1 VYLEVTIFRATFLLL
16 GVLSRRFALII
27 LAITASSLLI
37 YQSLSSKEVANQPS
51 LFHHVLG
58 YRAND
63 TDNPSQE
70 SLHRVILEEDITS
83 KKFSKDAAKGPHI
96 YLVVIPA
103 SQDDLRGTV
112 GA

>member
-1 VYLEVTIFRATFLLL
+1 
-16 GVLSRRFALII
+16 
-27 LAITASSLLI
+27 
-37 YQSLSSKEVANQPS
+37 
-51 LFHHVLG
+51 
-58 YRAND
+58 
-63 TDNPSQE
+63 
-70 SLHRVILEEDITS
+70 LHRVILEEDITS

>member
-1 VYLEVTIFRATFLLL
+1 MYLKVTVFRAAFLLL

-51 LFHHVLG
+51 LLHHVLG
-58 YRAND
+58 DRAND
-63 TDNPSQE
+63 ADYPSQE
-70 SLHRVILEEDITS
+70 SLHRVILEEDIAC

>member
-1 VYLEVTIFRATFLLL
+1 
-16 GVLSRRFALII
+16 
-27 LAITASSLLI
+27 
-37 YQSLSSKEVANQPS
+37 
-51 LFHHVLG
+51 
-58 YRAND
+58 
-63 TDNPSQE
+63 
-70 SLHRVILEEDITS
+70 LHRVILEEDITG